1 MICSLNELKCKEVI
15 NIENGE
21 RIGYIDDIE
30 FESENGT
37 IIAFVIYGRTRFWGI
52 FGKDDDII
60 LTCKDI
66 KLIGKDAILVKL
78 TSRCYVKSGKR
89 KNKIQ

>member
-37 IIAFVIYGRTRFWGI
+37 IIAFIIYGRTRFWGI

-60 LTCKDI
+60 LTCNDI
-66 KLIGKDAILVKL
+66 KLVGKDAILVKL
-78 TSRCYVKSGKR
+78 TSRCYVKSVKR
-89 KNKIQ
+89 KKIQ

>member
-37 IIAFVIYGRTRFWGI
+37 IIAFIIYGRTRFWGI

-60 LTCKDI
+60 LTCNDI
-66 KLIGKDAILVKL
+66 KLVGKDAILVKL
-78 TSRCYVKSGKR
+78 TSGCYVKSVKR
-89 KNKIQ
+89 KKIQ